1 MPRPRLKSTART
13 IWSELELRRVGLFLK
28 ALLLGLLPRGC
39 DGGSGA
45 TGMMVT
51 VRVADFGRSPFEP
64 AAGEENFGPKG
75 RFP

>member
-1 MPRPRLKSTART
+1 MS
-13 IWSELELRRVGLFLK
+13 SGC
-28 ALLLGLLPRGC
+28 LLCTVSAYMWNIRNAEYVRGC

-45 TGMMVT
+45 TGMMVM
-51 VRVADFGRSPFEP
+51 VRVADFGRSPLEP